1 MNKVFAIFC
10 IALVA
15 SASATSMLE
24 KYSGAFTFNKKRSI
38 MNVMAQV
45 EATLKNGG
53 PMDAI
58 TRILDE
64 FDAEIRAE

>member
-1 MNKVFAIFC
+1 
-10 IALVA
+10 
-15 SASATSMLE
+15 
-24 KYSGAFTFNKKRSI
+24 

-58 TRILDE
+58 TNILAE
-64 FDAEIRAE
+64 FENEIHAE